1 MGYRYPTPNR
11 GPGAKPLGRFKGE
24 MGIQGE
30 DRGEIEIPPPP
41 LGPSGAE
48 ENRARTGSA
57 YNRLSTQVTQKHAY
71 SCAHQRTNVAALDK
85 QQANGLLILARAT
98 GGMDQQIDI
107 ALAPWRVPFAC
118 FGLSRVRFA
127 GFCVPVGW
135 LRLRKE

>member
-1 MGYRYPTPNR
+1 VKR
-11 GPGAKPLGRFKGE
+11 
-24 MGIQGE
+24 
-30 DRGEIEIPPPP
+30 
-41 LGPSGAE
+41 AE
-48 ENRARTGSA
+48 
-57 YNRLSTQVTQKHAY
+57 LSSKKNAY
-71 SCAHQRTNVAALDK
+71 SCAFQRTNVAALDK

-135 LRLRKE
+135 LRLRKEWFCRQAIGVVFTRWKCFLAPAIKKPRFCVVKTQKRGF